1 MPQVQGQYQTQS
13 EAQLQKL
20 SPLQLMTTRLLELS
34 VVELEQRV
42 KDESIEN
49 FALETDR
56 TADSDDMASFDS
68 SEESTGESADEMDG
82 VDAEKYDEMAERM
95 AFMEDYLDSDDLPA
109 FQQRNDTDKQE
120 RPLGETVSFV
130 DDLMN
135 QLVDFDLTDH
145 QRELVEYLIGS
156 LNDNGY
162 IETPLSRIADEMMF
176 HHNIYTDETE
186 LEQAL
191 SILQQFDPPGIG
203 ARDTRE
209 CLLLQIDRK
218 MNDKEHLLGDK
229 YFLLE
234 DGRRIIA
241 NYYDLFINNNVEK
254 LKAIMNMSS
263 ARLRLIFDELK
274 KLNLHP
280 GLSLTESAKDRV
292 QTAIPDFI
300 VETDENGQIT
310 VQLNHGDLPKLRV
323 SREYIKRLKTY
334 EMTKRK
340 LTRDEQE
347 FVAYTRPKV
356 DAARLFI
363 EAIRQRQETLLRTM
377 KAIAQ
382 MQQPFFLSQDPNDLK
397 PLILKDVAKKA
408 GYDISTVSRVRN
420 SKYCLLDGRMYPLS
434 FFFKHPRSNA
444 IGESVDAAKAQE
456 AIGRLIAA
464 EDKTHPLSD
473 QQISLLLAKMGINI
487 KRRTVAKYR
496 DEIGIPPLQH
506 RLSI

>member
-1 MPQVQGQYQTQS
+1 MPQQQGQYQVQS
-13 EAQLQKL
+13 EAQLQRL

-34 VVELEQRV
+34 VLELEQRV
-42 KDESIEN
+42 KDESIVN
-49 FALETDR
+49 FALETGDCGE
-56 TADSDDMASFDS
+56 ADTFDGND
-68 SEESTGESADEMDG
+68 EPVADSADEVGDG
-82 VDAEKYDEMAERM
+82 SVDEMEERM
-95 AFMEDYLDSDDLPA
+95 AFMEEYLDNDDLPA
-109 FQQRNDTDKQE
+109 FQQRFDNDRQE
-120 RPLGETVSFV
+120 RPLGETVTFV

-135 QLVDFDLTDH
+135 QLVDFDLNDH

-162 IETPLSRIADEMMF
+162 LDTPLPRIADEMMF
-176 HHNIYTDETE
+176 HHNIETDEME

-191 SILQQFDPPGIG
+191 GILQQFDPPGIG

-218 MNDKEHLLGDK
+218 MNDKDHLLGDK

-234 DGRRIIA
+234 DGRRMIA
-241 NYYDLFINNNVEK
+241 DHYDLFVNNNVEK
-254 LKAIMNMSS
+254 LKTVLNVST

-300 VETDENGQIT
+300 VETDLNGEIN
-310 VQLNHGDLPKLRV
+310 VQLNRGDLPKLRV
-323 SREYIKRLKTY
+323 SQEYVKQLKTY
-334 EMTKRK
+334 ETTQRK

-377 KAIAQ
+377 NAIVL
-382 MQQPFFLSQDPNDLK
+382 MQRPFFLSQDPNDLK
-397 PLILKDVAKKA
+397 PLILKDVAKQA

-434 FFFKHPRSNA
+434 YFFKHPRSNA
-444 IGESVDAAKAQE
+444 KGESVDAAKAHD
-456 AIGRLIAA
+456 AISRLVAA
-464 EDKTHPLSD
+464 EDKAHPLSD
-473 QQISLLLAKMGINI
+473 QQLSSLLAKMGINI

-496 DEIGIPPLQH
+496 DEIGIPPMQH